1 MSMRHVERRR
11 PACVHSCA
19 DQVRVEPRFPAFVTA
34 ICPIAICPIA
44 IAQLLSPNCY
54 LPICRL
60 LLTLASLIPSPAQRD
75 GLTTQD
81 TNGRRPTFEVIAT
94 ALHIQRRQP
103 DREAYQE
110 T

>member
-1 MSMRHVERRR
+1 MWNAGAP
-11 PACVHSCA
+11 PASTVA
-19 DQVRVEPRFPAFVTA
+19 PTRFGLNLDFLPLSL
-34 ICPIAICPIA
+34 PS
-44 IAQLLSPNCY
+44 AQLPSAQLPSAQLPSPSCY
-54 LPICRL
+54 RPICHL

-81 TNGRRPTFEVIAT
+81 TNGRRPTYEVIAT

-110 T
+110 